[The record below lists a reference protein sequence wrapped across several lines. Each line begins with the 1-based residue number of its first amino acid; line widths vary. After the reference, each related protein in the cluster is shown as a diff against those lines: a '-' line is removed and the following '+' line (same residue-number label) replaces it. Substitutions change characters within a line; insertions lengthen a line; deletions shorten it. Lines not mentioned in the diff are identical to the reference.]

1 MIPLRIFISSVQS
14 EFAREREAL
23 RAYLREDPM
32 MRRFFEVF
40 LFEDVPATDRR
51 PDELYLD
58 EVERCDLYVG
68 LFGKDYGAE
77 DDTGMLPTEREFD
90 RATALGKH
98 RLIFLRTVDPGV
110 RHPKMRALIAKA
122 QGGLIR
128 KQFGTAAELLGGLY
142 AALVEFLEGK
152 DLLRFGPFDVAPCFG
167 AEMDD
172 LDFARMARFIRAARR
187 IRQFPLD
194 EDTSPEDLLGHL
206 NLLNKGRLTNA
217 AVLLFGK
224 APQRFLISSEIKCA
238 HFHGTMVA
246 KPIPSY
252 QVYKGTVF
260 DLVDQA
266 VDFVLSK
273 IALSVGTRAES
284 VEAPIAY
291 EIPKEVITEAIVN
304 AVAHRDYTDS
314 SSVQVML
321 FADRLDVMNSGQLP
335 PPLTVEK
342 LRVAH
347 ESLPGNPLLAQ
358 SMYLRGYIERMGTG
372 TVDMIRRCAK
382 AGLPEPEFV
391 ARGNFVT
398 TIWRAGYVIQRES
411 KLGAPR
417 GATAG
422 TIPEVTPEVTPE
434 VMKLLSVIEGEMRR
448 TEIQAKLRLKDEKHF
463 RQQYQQPAIAQGLLE
478 MTIPAKPNSRLQK
491 YRLTAK
497 GRAAVE
503 QKPDNSE
510 Q

>member
-1 MIPLRIFISSVQS
+1 MKIPLRIFISSVQS

-23 RAYLREDPM
+23 RGYLRDDPL
-32 MRRFFEVF
+32 MRKFCRAF

-51 PDELYLD
+51 ADELYLD
-58 EVERCDLYVG
+58 EVEQCDLYVG
-68 LFGKDYGAE
+68 LFGEEYGTE
-77 DDTGMLPTEREFD
+77 DDAGLSPTEREFD
-90 RATALGKH
+90 HATALGKH
-98 RLIFLRTVDPGV
+98 RLIFMKAVPPGDQ
-110 RHPKMRALIAKA
+110 HPKMKALIAKA
-122 QGGLIR
+122 RGGLIR
-128 KQFGTAAELLGGLY
+128 KQFSTTAELLGGLY
-142 AALVEFLEGK
+142 AALVKFLESK
-152 DLLRFGPFDVAPCFG
+152 DLLRFGPFDAAPCFE

-172 LDFARMARFIRAARR
+172 LDFERMARFIRAARR
-187 IRQFPLD
+187 IRQLPLD
-194 EDTSPEDLLGHL
+194 EETAPEDLLEHL

-238 HFHGTMVA
+238 HFHGTMVG

-284 VEAPIAY
+284 VEVPIAY
-291 EIPKEVITEAIVN
+291 EIPKEVVTEAIVN

-358 SMYLRGYIERMGTG
+358 AMYLRGYIEQMGTG

-382 AGLPEPEFV
+382 ANLPEPEFV
-391 ARGNFVT
+391 AHGNFVT
-398 TIWRAGYVIQRES
+398 TIRRAGLDAQRETEIET
-411 KLGAPR
+411 LFQ
-417 GATAG
+417 AT
-422 TIPEVTPEVTPE
+422 PEATPEVIR
-434 VMKLLSVIEGEMRR
+434 LLRVIKGEMSRK
-448 TEIQAKLRLKDEKHF
+448 EIQAALRLKDEKHF
-463 RQQYQQPAIAQGLLE
+463 RQQYRQPAVAQGLLE
-478 MTIPAKPNSRLQK
+478 MTMPAKPNSPLQK
-491 YRLTAK
+491 YRLTEK
-497 GRAAVE
+497 GISTIASM
-503 QKPDNSE
+503 KPNNSE